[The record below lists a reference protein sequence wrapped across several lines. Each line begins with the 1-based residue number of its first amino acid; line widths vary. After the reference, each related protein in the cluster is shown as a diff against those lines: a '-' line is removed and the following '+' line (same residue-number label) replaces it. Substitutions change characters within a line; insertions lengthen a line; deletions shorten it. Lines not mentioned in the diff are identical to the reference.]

1 MSAVNKSQEISRNF
15 TVRETGKEDITNKFA
30 DEL

>member
-1 MSAVNKSQEISRNF
+1 MSAVKSQEISRNF